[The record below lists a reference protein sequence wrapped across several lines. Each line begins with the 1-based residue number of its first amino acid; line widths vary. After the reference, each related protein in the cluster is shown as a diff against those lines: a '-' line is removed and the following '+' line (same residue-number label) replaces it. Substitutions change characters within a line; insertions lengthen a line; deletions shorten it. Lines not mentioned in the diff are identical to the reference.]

1 MASVTHEPKPPK
13 RQLKHVVLRD
23 VLSHTVTGFTVV
35 LADRSKNE
43 PLHHSWL
50 RVRSMADFTGGVHT
64 LKIAVEHPNVTRI
77 RFSHRCRNIRD
88 TFLAATQSDSRA
100 TQPTSARKT
109 ATDVF
114 DTPERHT
121 YRPAY
126 EMSSCDQHAVP
137 DASGLCQVPY
147 SE

>member
-1 MASVTHEPKPPK
+1 
-13 RQLKHVVLRD
+13 
-23 VLSHTVTGFTVV
+23 
-35 LADRSKNE
+35 
-43 PLHHSWL
+43 
-50 RVRSMADFTGGVHT
+50 MADFTSGVHT

-77 RFSHRCRNIRD
+77 RFSHRCRNMRD

-121 YRPAY
+121 TDPHTN
-126 EMSSCDQHAVP
+126 ELCDQHAVP

-147 SE
+147 SD